1 MTNVNPENSASSAN
15 GAHHA
20 ADSTDPT
27 AAHTNASAVPAT
39 EADAIHAAPAAGVD
53 PDARAGDPVAASAAT
68 PAAEPAAAGAG
79 TGAAAAPATKLPVR
93 GLAMVLI
100 AVAVMLGMW
109 ALYAMTSDNSTDVAE
124 GSGDT
129 DAAVSGPAQGGAEGE
144 NQADQ
149 AGDGNKDGTAAGSD
163 ADKDSGAHADA
174 AGGDA
179 DADQDAAAEGAD
191 AEGEDAADSDAAEGA
206 SAADREQAD
215 IPVNVYNNSG
225 RANFAADEAERLKSQ
240 NFKVSE
246 VGNLSGEVLVAP
258 QTTVYYP
265 EGDAAAE
272 NLAKELAAQYYGGT
286 VPGGAIAPYPA
297 ELIGDYTK
305 GDAVVVVLAVPQ
317 A

>member
-1 MTNVNPENSASSAN
+1 MTNVNLENSASSVN
-15 GAHHA
+15 GARPV
-20 ADSTDPT
+20 ADSTDP
-27 AAHTNASAVPAT
+27 A
-39 EADAIHAAPAAGVD
+39 AAGVN
-53 PDARAGDPVAASAAT
+53 PDARAGDPVAAPATAAAAAPAAAPAEA
-68 PAAEPAAAGAG
+68 PAAEPVAAGADA
-79 TGAAAAPATKLPVR
+79 GAAAAPATKLPVR

-109 ALYAMTSDNSTDVAE
+109 ALYAMTSDNSENVAE
-124 GSGDT
+124 DGGNNDS
-129 DAAVSGPAQGGAEGE
+129 AVSGPANGGAEGE
-144 NQADQ
+144 GQGGQ
-149 AGDGNKDGTAAGSD
+149 AGAGNKDAGEAGGDADADKDGNAAGSD
-163 ADKDSGAHADA
+163 AKKDSGKDADA

-179 DADQDAAAEGAD
+179 DAGQDAAAEGD
-191 AEGEDAADSDAAEGA
+191 DAAEHDGA
-206 SAADREQAD
+206 AADREQAD

-272 NLAKELAAQYYGGT
+272 NLAKELAAQYYGGS

>member
-1 MTNVNPENSASSAN
+1 MTNVNPENSASSVN
-15 GAHHA
+15 GARPA
-20 ADSTDPT
+20 ADSTDP
-27 AAHTNASAVPAT
+27 A
-39 EADAIHAAPAAGVD
+39 AAGVN
-53 PDARAGDPVAASAAT
+53 PDARAGDPVAAPATASAAA
-68 PAAEPAAAGAG
+68 PAEAPSAEPVAAGTDA
-79 TGAAAAPATKLPVR
+79 GAAAAPATKLPVR

-109 ALYAMTSDNSTDVAE
+109 ALYAMTSDNSENVAE
-124 GSGDT
+124 DGGNNDS
-129 DAAVSGPAQGGAEGE
+129 AVSGPANGGAEGE
-144 NQADQ
+144 GQGGQ
-149 AGDGNKDGTAAGSD
+149 AGAGNKDAGAAGGAAGGDADKDGNAAGSD
-163 ADKDSGAHADA
+163 AKKDSGKDADA

-179 DADQDAAAEGAD
+179 DAGQDAAAEGD
-191 AEGEDAADSDAAEGA
+191 DAAERDGA
-206 SAADREQAD
+206 AADREQAD

-272 NLAKELAAQYYGGT
+272 NLAKELAAQYYGGS